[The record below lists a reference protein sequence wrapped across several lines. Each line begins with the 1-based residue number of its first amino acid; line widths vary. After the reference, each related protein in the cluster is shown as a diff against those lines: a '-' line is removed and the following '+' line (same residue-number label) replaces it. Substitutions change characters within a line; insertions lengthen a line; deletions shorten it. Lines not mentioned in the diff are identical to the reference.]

1 MSPEGH
7 SGQQQPGVL
16 LPLSLPLLGSPRGVG
31 PHSGFSHHFGA
42 ENERNN
48 PTEGQ
53 ASSRRGVPS
62 AAGARALLSER
73 LRLLPARA
81 AAILWRGGH
90 TAPSGLR
97 AATTPPAPHPPRL
110 PAARGGREEL
120 GAAPSGP
127 SPPLGRS
134 GGLGARQHFG
144 AGPGESQNGCSL
156 CRSAD
161 RQAHCGA
168 PRAPPPAGSC

>member
-31 PHSGFSHHFGA
+31 PHSGFSHRFGA
-42 ENERNN
+42 ENEQNT
-48 PTEGQ
+48 TEGQ
-53 ASSRRGVPS
+53 ASSRKGVPS
-62 AAGARALLSER
+62 AAGARALLRER

-97 AATTPPAPHPPRL
+97 AATPPAPHPPRL
-110 PAARGGREEL
+110 PAAREGD
-120 GAAPSGP
+120 
-127 SPPLGRS
+127 GRS
-134 GGLGARQHFG
+134 WALPLWDRPRRLDGAGGLGARQHFG